1 MSIHC
6 FYMCVYIIEAE
17 SKVYISFT
25 YYALFTI
32 VAGTLP
38 VPLDLSVIENS

>member
-1 MSIHC
+1 
-6 FYMCVYIIEAE
+6 MCLYITEAE

-25 YYALFTI
+25 YDALFTI

-38 VPLDLSVIENS
+38 VPLELSVIDY